1 MLLVEHDQASTEK
14 IVTKQIIYL
23 NNIETIK
30 DVQTAFYAVRT
41 SFHFVSLFH

>member
-14 IVTKQIIYL
+14 IATKQIIYL

-30 DVQTAFYAVRT
+30 DVRTAFYAVRT
-41 SFHFVSLFH
+41 SFQFVSMFH